1 MGRYAVLRRIE
12 QLDPA
17 VDFREIYRLTSTYE
31 FPWDMT
37 QALSF
42 ALFRTYAVP
51 SIGALLH
58 RTGEFVERTQK
69 RYDDTVLILD
79 AVLEHG
85 PLDAV
90 GRTAIRRMNQMHRA
104 YDIGNDDLRY
114 VLATFVVSPIRWIDA
129 YGWRRLSENER
140 IASANYYRELGR
152 RMGIRD
158 VPETWQEFAR
168 LLDDYE
174 REHFAYDG
182 GGRAVADATLDL
194 FATFPMNRFTPGPV
208 VRQTSYALMDS
219 PLLDAFRFPHPHPA
233 VRALVRLGLTARGRV
248 VRFFPPRRSPSYA
261 RELPQVRSYPHGYD
275 VAALGTFP
283 EREGALT
290 STSRPCSPPASS
302 SDGPAA
308 ASASGVT
315 G

>member
-51 SIGALLH
+51 SVGALLH

-194 FATFPMNRFTPGPV
+194 FATFR
-208 VRQTSYALMDS
+208 
-219 PLLDAFRFPHPHPA
+219 
-233 VRALVRLGLTARGRV
+233 
-248 VRFFPPRRSPSYA
+248 
-261 RELPQVRSYPHGYD
+261 
-275 VAALGTFP
+275 
-283 EREGALT
+283 
-290 STSRPCSPPASS
+290 
-302 SDGPAA
+302 
-308 ASASGVT
+308 
-315 G
+315 

>member
-1 MGRYAVLRRIE
+1 VRRFEVLSRIE
-12 QLDPA
+12 GLDPA
-17 VDFREIYRLTSTYE
+17 TDFAEIYRLTATYE

-51 SIGALLH
+51 SIGALLA
-58 RTGEFVERTQK
+58 RTGELTARPQK

-85 PLDAV
+85 FTGPQ

-104 YDIGNDDLRY
+104 HDISNDDLRY

-129 YGWRRLSENER
+129 YAWRRLSEIER

-152 RMGIRD
+152 HMGIRD
-158 VPETWQEFAR
+158 VPETWQGFAR

-174 REHFAYDG
+174 RARFGFDG

-194 FATFPMNRFTPGPV
+194 FATFPMNRFSPAPV
-208 VRQTSYALMDS
+208 VRQMSYSLMDDA
-219 PLLDAFRFPHPHPA
+219 LLDAFGFPHPSRA
-233 VRALVRLGLTARGRV
+233 VRALVRRSLAARGRAI
-248 VRFFPPRRSPSYA
+248 RFLPPRRRPMYA
-261 RELPQVRSYPHGYD
+261 RQQPQVRTYPDGYELD
-275 VAALGTFP
+275 RLGTFP
-283 EREGALT
+283 PG
-290 STSRPCSPPASS
+290 C
-302 SDGPAA
+302 
-308 ASASGVT
+308 
-315 G
+315 